1 MSAAPDVDLELE
13 LTRLMQRV
21 RRRSVQ
27 IVSGLHRDLDY
38 GTYLFFL
45 AICDAPGQVRGADLA
60 ESLGVHKST
69 ASRAIAALVKYGLV
83 EQHPDPSDGRARLL
97 VPTEEAASRL
107 RAYRSETHDRL
118 VRLLAGWE
126 ATDIDTFVGL
136 LRRFNDTAEA
146 I

>member
-1 MSAAPDVDLELE
+1 MSAPDADLELE
-13 LTRLMQRV
+13 ITRLMQRV
-21 RRRSVQ
+21 RRRSLQ

-60 ESLGVHKST
+60 ELMGVHKST
-69 ASRAIAALVKYGLV
+69 ASRAIAALVRYGLV

-97 VPTEEAASRL
+97 VPTEAAAARL
-107 RAYRSETHDRL
+107 LAYRAETHDRL
-118 VRLLAGWE
+118 VHLLEDWE
-126 ATDIDTFVGL
+126 LGEITAFVGL

-146 I
+146 L

>member
-1 MSAAPDVDLELE
+1 MSTPDVDLELE
-13 LTRLMQRV
+13 LTRLVQRV
-21 RRRSVQ
+21 RRRSIQ

-60 ESLGVHKST
+60 ESMGVHKST

-97 VPTEEAASRL
+97 VPTEEAAERL
-107 RAYRSETHDRL
+107 RGYRTETHERL
-118 VRLLAGWE
+118 VRLLDGWE
-126 ATDIDTFVGL
+126 VAEIDAFSGA
-136 LRRFNDTAEA
+136 LRRFNDTAESF
-146 I
+146 